1 MAFINRHYIQKINL
15 TGQQVMMTQNESTA
29 ISSDRS
35 RLDMLISDPI
45 LSNASSRDMAHM
57 LMHVEYRQVD
67 KGEFLLRENEPADK
81 VFLIQSGEFKFLRQ
95 GSETEIERRK
105 IVPISG
111 GYLGQE
117 AVLGSEVYIMSVIA
131 SQPSSVIVIPTRDIL
146 NIASTS
152 SEIKNS
158 FFESYTS
165 RDPAT
170 SEHIVRKK
178 SLHDAS
184 EDQEPFPLRATLGW
198 IITFLG
204 TLGIWVTVSHFG
216 LEKNTAYYVAII
228 ASAVFMWI
236 FNIVPAFAPPL
247 FVVLMVIL
255 LDIVPPSVAVSGFA
269 SGSFFML
276 LSVFGVGAVMVVSG
290 LTFRLSLLILS
301 MVPSSSFWYSVSLF
315 FSGLILTP
323 VVPSQGAR
331 TAIISPFLM
340 DLMSASEPK
349 EKDMLGGHFVN
360 STLGGVGLMASVFLT
375 GKPANLI
382 VLGLFDYQTQFAF
395 QWLNWFFAA
404 SFTAIIMLIM
414 FFAVSS
420 LVFRSARNF
429 RIPQS
434 IISRQLKVLGPVS
447 SLEWSALVAIGI
459 LVIGILLTSVHKIDI
474 PWMSFSILTVL
485 ILFGFVGNNEIRSH
499 IDWTTLIFVGAII
512 AWLPVMSQTGLDKLV
527 ADNLGWLGD
536 YMKTSLPL
544 FIGLLC
550 ALIVIVRLFLPEP
563 ITVILFVTA
572 LFPLANSAGVSPWIV
587 GFIIL
592 TMAEAYIFS
601 YQCGY
606 FIQLKEILGFNG
618 LGSVY
623 DERQII
629 LFNILMIIG
638 RVLAIYASIPFW
650 RYMNII

>member
-1 MAFINRHYIQKINL
+1 
-15 TGQQVMMTQNESTA
+15 MTTLIEPSV
-29 ISSDRS
+29 ISSERS
-35 RLDMLISDPI
+35 RLDILLSDPI
-45 LSNASSRDMAHM
+45 MKKASSSDLAHM
-57 LMHVEYRQVD
+57 LMHVEYRHVKKD
-67 KGEFLLRENEPADK
+67 EILIRENNLADK
-81 VFLIQSGEFKFLRQ
+81 VFLIESGAFKFLRQ
-95 GSETEIERRK
+95 GSQTEIERRK
-105 IVPISG
+105 IDPVSG

-117 AVLGSEVYIMSVIA
+117 AVLGAEVYNLSIIA
-131 SQPSSVIVIPTRDIL
+131 SEPSDVIVIPARDL
-146 NIASTS
+146 MHIANTS
-152 SEIKNS
+152 PEIKNH
-158 FFESYTS
+158 FFESYTN

-170 SEHIVRKK
+170 PGKITREKGFSDTEEK
-178 SLHDAS
+178 HDS
-184 EDQEPFPLRATLGW
+184 FPLKETLGW
-198 IITFLG
+198 IITLLG
-204 TLGIWVTVSHFG
+204 TLGIWIAASRFG
-216 LEKNTAYYVAII
+216 LEKNTAYYIAII

-255 LDIVPPSVAVSGFA
+255 LDIVPPDIAVSGFA

-290 LTFRLSLLILS
+290 LTFRLSLLILNL
-301 MVPSSSFWYSVSLF
+301 VPSSSFWYSVSLF
-315 FSGLILTP
+315 CSGLILTP

-331 TAIISPFLM
+331 TAIISPFLV
-340 DLMSASEPK
+340 DLMGASEPR
-349 EKDMLGGHFVN
+349 EKDILGANFVN

-395 QWLNWFFAA
+395 QWLNWLFAA
-404 SFTAIIMLIM
+404 SFTGILMLSM
-414 FFAVSS
+414 FFAISWVI
-420 LVFRSARNF
+420 FKDARNF
-429 RIPQS
+429 KISRN
-434 IISRQLKVLGPVS
+434 IISKQLKVLGPVS
-447 SLEWSALVAIGI
+447 SLEWTALGSIAILVVGI
-459 LVIGILLTSVHKIDI
+459 LFTSVHKIDI
-474 PWMSFSILTVL
+474 PWMSFAILTVL
-485 ILFGFVGNNEIRSH
+485 ILFGFIGKNEIKSH

-527 ADNLGWLGD
+527 ANNLGWLGD

-550 ALIVIVRLFLPEP
+550 AVIVIVRLFLPEP

-572 LFPLANSAGVSPWIV
+572 LFPLANSAGISPWIV

-606 FIQLKEILGFNG
+606 FIQLKEILGSNS
-618 LGSVY
+618 LESLY
-623 DERQII
+623 DERRII
-629 LFNILMIIG
+629 VFNILMIIG

>member
-1 MAFINRHYIQKINL
+1 
-15 TGQQVMMTQNESTA
+15 MTTQIEPSEISPDQSGLDTLLSDPVLCRA
-29 ISSDRS
+29 SSSD
-35 RLDMLISDPI
+35 L
-45 LSNASSRDMAHM
+45 AHM
-57 LMHVEYRQVD
+57 LMHVEYRKVN
-67 KGEFLLRENEPADK
+67 KGEMLIREKEPADK
-81 VFLIQSGEFKFLRQ
+81 VFLVESGEFRFMRQ

-105 IVPISG
+105 IPAISG

-117 AVLGSEVYIMSVIA
+117 AVLGADVYIMSAIA
-131 SQPSSVIVIPTRDIL
+131 SKPSTVIVIPARDIL
-146 NIASTS
+146 HIANNSP
-152 SEIKNS
+152 EIKTR
-158 FFESYTS
+158 FFESYAN

-170 SEHIVRKK
+170 PSEIVLSQCSSDVLKDEE
-178 SLHDAS
+178 H
-184 EDQEPFPLRATLGW
+184 FPVKATLGW

-204 TLGIWVTVSHFG
+204 TLGIWVVASRFG

-255 LDIVPPSVAVSGFA
+255 LDIVPPDVAVSGFA

-290 LTFRLSLLILS
+290 LTFRLSLFVLNL
-301 MVPSSSFWYSVSLF
+301 VPSSSFWYSVSLF
-315 FSGLILTP
+315 FSGFLLTP

-331 TAIISPFLM
+331 TAIISPFLV
-340 DLMSASEPK
+340 DLMGASEP
-349 EKDMLGGHFVN
+349 EHKDVLGANFVN

-404 SFTAIIMLIM
+404 SFTGILMLIM
-414 FFAVSS
+414 FFALSW
-420 LVFRSARNF
+420 LVFKNGRNF
-429 RIPQS
+429 RIPRN
-434 IISRQLKVLGPVS
+434 IISKQLRVLGPIS
-447 SLEWSALVAIGI
+447 SLEWTALAAIAILVA
-459 LVIGILLTSVHKIDI
+459 GILLTSVHKIDI

-485 ILFGFVGNNEIRSH
+485 ILFGFVGKNEIRSH

-512 AWLPVMSQTGLDKLV
+512 AWLPVMSQTGLDQLV
-527 ADNLGWLGD
+527 ADNLGWLGN

-550 ALIVIVRLFLPEP
+550 AVIVLVRLFLPEP

-572 LFPLANSAGVSPWIV
+572 LFPLASSAGISPWIV

-606 FIQLKEILGFNG
+606 FIQLKELLGSNG
-618 LGSVY
+618 LDKVY
-623 DERQII
+623 DEQKII

-650 RYMNII
+650 RYLDII